1 MKTYVASRL
10 SEGNKV
16 FPCKII
22 IGDNGVTLQVPSLMS
37 GKETTIPF
45 TRISAVD
52 IDCPFVG
59 YSSISIATA
68 GEGKIVASGFT
79 KGDVQEMKKLILE
92 EMK

>member
-1 MKTYVASRL
+1 METYSASRL

-16 FPCKII
+16 FPCKIT
-22 IGDNGVTLQVPSLMS
+22 IGDNGVTLQLPSFMS

-59 YSSISIATA
+59 YSSITIATA
-68 GEGKIVASGFT
+68 GEGRIMAHGFT
-79 KGDVQEMKKLILE
+79 KSEVKEMKELLLE
-92 EMK
+92 KMK